1 MGLKIYH
8 NARCSKSRQTLALME
23 AAGATFDIV
32 AYLETPLTQDE
43 LRSLRDQLGV
53 ETRDMMR
60 RGEAIYKQ
68 LLLAK
73 ETDDEKL
80 LAAMAAHPILL
91 ERPVVSNG
99 RKAILGRPPE
109 NVKTLF

>member
-8 NARCSKSRQTLALME
+8 NARCSKSRQTLALMQE
-23 AAGATFDIV
+23 AGAIFDVI

-43 LRSLRDQLGV
+43 LRLLRDQLGL

-60 RGEAIYKQ
+60 RGEAVYKQ
-68 LLLAK
+68 LSLAE
-73 ETDDEKL
+73 ETDDETL

-99 RKAILGRPPE
+99 QKAIIGRPPE
-109 NVKTLF
+109 NVKALL

>member
-8 NARCSKSRQTLALME
+8 NARCSKSRQTLALLEE
-23 AAGATFDIV
+23 AGVAFDIV

-43 LRSLRDQLGV
+43 LRALRDQLGL

-60 RGEAIYKQ
+60 RGEAIYKE
-68 LLLAK
+68 LSLAK
-73 ETDDEKL
+73 ETDDETL
-80 LAAMAAHPILL
+80 FAAMADHPILL

-99 RKAILGRPPE
+99 RQAIIGRPPE
-109 NVKTLF
+109 NVKALF